1 MKVFS
6 LVNTPLGWVE
16 EVARSGIP
24 TKLLLLEKDGDEIV
38 LVGTG
43 SYHRDV
49 IMRFFY
55 NRQIAYPSSPKDSDL
70 VQAGAAAGYR
80 ILGGCDVHV
89 DCLYPTR
96 RPMKISGTSFSFGEL
111 SSDQL
116 DRIRTRLGAQ

>member
-6 LVNTPLGWVE
+6 FVNTPPGWVE
-16 EVARSGIP
+16 KVNQAGIP

-49 IMRFFY
+49 IMQFFY
-55 NRQIAYPSSPKDSDL
+55 NQQIAYPSSPKDSDL
-70 VQAGAAAGYR
+70 IQTSATAGYR

-89 DCLYPTR
+89 DYFYPTKY
-96 RPMKISGTSFSFGEL
+96 PMQIDGTSYSFGGL
-111 SSDQL
+111 SAEQL